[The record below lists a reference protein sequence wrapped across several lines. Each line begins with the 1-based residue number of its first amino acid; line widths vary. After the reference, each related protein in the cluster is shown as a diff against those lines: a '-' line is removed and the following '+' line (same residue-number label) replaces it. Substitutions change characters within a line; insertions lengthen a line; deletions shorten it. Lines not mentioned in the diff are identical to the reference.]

1 MRSRALTSA
10 FVPALALPVLAL
22 GHGSHLPILQDLG
35 LTRATPVVTSAVSSV
50 TTSGKTSTGKQS
62 AKALRY
68 VAINCLGN
76 AVVRPGTFVLACADG
91 NDTLT
96 KLHWTTW
103 SAGFATATGNQVAN
117 DCTPNCAQGK
127 FKSYPVRVIFWGNAT
142 VSGHSS
148 EHRYTKITLL
158 YTGHQPT
165 AGEPSAT
172 GDLWS

>member
-1 MRSRALTSA
+1 MLA
-10 FVPALALPVLAL
+10 F
-22 GHGSHLPILQDLG
+22 GGGGHLPILQGLG
-35 LTRATPVVTSAVSSV
+35 INPAAHTVTSTVSSV
-50 TTSGKTSTGKQS
+50 TAPGKTSATNRS
-62 AKALRY
+62 AKTLRY

-76 AVVRPGTFVLACADG
+76 AVVRPGTFVLSCADG
-91 NDTLT
+91 NDTLS

-103 SAGFATATGNQVAN
+103 NAGFATATGNQVAN

-148 EHRYTKITLL
+148 ERRYTKITLL
-158 YTGHQPT
+158 YTGRQPT
-165 AGEPSAT
+165 AGTPSAT